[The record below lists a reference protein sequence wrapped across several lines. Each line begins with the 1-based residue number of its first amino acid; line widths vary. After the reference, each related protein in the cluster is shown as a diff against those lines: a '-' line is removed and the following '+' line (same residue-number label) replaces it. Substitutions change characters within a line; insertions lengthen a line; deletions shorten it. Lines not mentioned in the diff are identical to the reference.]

1 MPAPLRPIRVEKPE
15 NEVSPE
21 LELPEEDT
29 ESVIIHDDVDSESYL
44 SAAENQ
50 EDNGLNHE
58 QLIEQLNSG
67 MPQLELLEEEE
78 VLETDP
84 GVQAEID
91 HNLEPDLV
99 EPTPYNYEEG
109 SSDYDSDSD
118 NSNNPMTAP
127 AA

>member
-1 MPAPLRPIRVEKPE
+1 MATAPLRPNPFEKPE

-29 ESVIIHDDVDSESYL
+29 ESVTIHDDVDSESYL
-44 SAAENQ
+44 SEG
-50 EDNGLNHE
+50 EDNELNHE